1 MHAEWYANNKWKG
14 EKHLKSVEN
23 YIDEKNTEN
32 GPKKVFFWKRFHLYW
47 SQTFFF
53 PEIDVAAKRQLR
65 VAE

>member
-32 GPKKVFFWKRFHLYW
+32 GPKKVFF
-47 SQTFFF
+47 
-53 PEIDVAAKRQLR
+53 
-65 VAE
+65 